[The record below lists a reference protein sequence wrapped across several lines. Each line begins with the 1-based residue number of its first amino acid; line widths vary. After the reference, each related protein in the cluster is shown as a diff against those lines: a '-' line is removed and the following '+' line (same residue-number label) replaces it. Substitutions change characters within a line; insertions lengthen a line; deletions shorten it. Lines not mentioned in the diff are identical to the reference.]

1 MFDPVGH
8 FLVFGTTYTGKT
20 YYTKRLLTEQSLK
33 PSRIVVFTSTPD
45 QWDGYEVYS
54 DNYEENARRVWDEC
68 KAAYAVIKQQR
79 GADYSFCE
87 FVIVYDDFNDQ
98 INTHKNDLYNG
109 LFTAGRHSGIRVVN
123 LAHETKAIGP
133 VARANCR
140 YVCIMA
146 ATPLQSMESLAK
158 MFMGGEK
165 LTLNRRAGE
174 ALKSHGQYAVVIIDA
189 LRKTITPHSAA
200 AIPVPEP
207 EPIAM
212 PVAIPRMMPRPIQP
226 NNIVIERDV
235 TLPPTAM
242 LRQDP
247 ANAIYQ
253 GVAPIMTPSMMAPT
267 NTSMGNKFAQN
278 MVDNSTN
285 NFQVNHN
292 IKMTQM
298 IEQNTI
304 NNQIKMENLKF
315 DMRVQQFQEANLV
328 KELIRKPLRTPEENR
343 RVLAEIN
350 TRLRPDI
357 PYTTE
362 DIHEGMEDY
371 MREIHGEKINMKGKK
386 DSEKLID
393 QAASM
398 VYSGGD
404 PWAVFTAGRAM
415 LSDAGSMWAKK
426 QEDERESI
434 QRIRNRKAAEYKK
447 ALEQKKRLE
456 NIKNRSVYYY

>member
-45 QWDGYEVYS
+45 QWAGGQYEVYS
-54 DNYEENARRVWDEC
+54 SDYEENAQRVWDEC
-68 KAAYAVIKQQR
+68 KAAYAIIKQRR
-79 GADYSFCE
+79 GPEHNFCE

-109 LFTAGRHSGIRVVN
+109 LFTAGRHSGIRVIN

-158 MFMGGEK
+158 IFMGGEK
-165 LTLNRRAGE
+165 MLLNRRASE
-174 ALKSHGQYAVVIIDA
+174 ATQTHGQYAVVIIDA

-207 EPIAM
+207 VQQHM
-212 PVAIPRMMPRPIQP
+212 PVAIPRRMPAPNQP
-226 NNIVIERDV
+226 NNIVVERDV
-235 TLPPTAM
+235 ELPTNAM

-247 ANAIYQ
+247 ANAIYP

-298 IEQNTI
+298 VEQNNI
-304 NNQIKMENLKF
+304 NNKIKLQNLQF
-315 DMRVQQFQEANLV
+315 DMRVQQYQDACLI
-328 KELIRKPLRTPEENR
+328 KELIRKPLRTPEETR
-343 RVLAEIN
+343 RILAEVN

-362 DIHEGMEDY
+362 DLHEGMEVY
-371 MREIHGEKINMKGKK
+371 MLEIHGEKLNIKDKK
-386 DSEKLID
+386 HSEKLID
-393 QAASM
+393 QAASL

-404 PWAVFTAGRAM
+404 PWAVFTAGRSM
-415 LSDAGSMWAKK
+415 LSDANSMWRT
-426 QEDERESI
+426 QQDEEREQI

-447 ALEQKKRLE
+447 ETDQRKRIEAQKR
-456 NIKNRSVYYY
+456 YY